1 MKKNIKITVCFL
13 LLFSVIVSFSGCGE
27 SGKSSSNEIE
37 DLIKGTDIE
46 VSEKDS
52 YLTVVYTQTTTPNDY
67 SDIVSTGLTDFV
79 NVGKVY
85 FDKYETIR
93 IDMHLSDTSG
103 EVSVVTS
110 LICTKD
116 NFNSISWDD
125 IEYAPG
131 SYDEFVGKF
140 DKFYVESMIMNE
152 VDTQKIYYKGT
163 NL

>member
-1 MKKNIKITVCFL
+1 MKRFFKSNLCLL
-13 LLFSVIVSFSGCGE
+13 LLFSIIVSLFGCGGAG
-27 SGKSSSNEIE
+27 SSSSNEIE
-37 DLIKGTDIE
+37 DLIKGSDIE
-46 VSEKDS
+46 ISEKDN
-52 YLTVVYTQTTTPNDY
+52 YLTIVYTQTTTPNDY

-93 IDMHLSDTSG
+93 MDMQLADTSG

-110 LICTKD
+110 LICSKD
-116 NFNSISWDD
+116 SFNSISWDD
-125 IEYAPG
+125 IKYAPG
-131 SYDEFVGKF
+131 SYDDFVGKF
-140 DKFYVESMIMNE
+140 DKFYVESVIMKD